1 MSGCSGPSASQ
12 EGAVLDPSSLGVPGL
27 KTLAAGA
34 RIEVLWQQ
42 GWEPGTVKECLLMMD
57 TQPVIMYRV
66 AYAHS
71 LKETAM
77 HVEPQD
83 AITHA
88 PLFPPSRRQ
97 RAPVREA
104 DDGLRVGPGGTTSRS
119 RSTGWST

>member
-1 MSGCSGPSASQ
+1 MSGCAGPSASQ

-66 AYAHS
+66 AY
-71 LKETAM
+71 
-77 HVEPQD
+77 
-83 AITHA
+83 
-88 PLFPPSRRQ
+88 
-97 RAPVREA
+97 
-104 DDGLRVGPGGTTSRS
+104 DDGESMVDDLRKLSVRRRPDATEDAEVQCTNEHGRESDAQWRGVSRHPVAW
-119 RSTGWST
+119 R